1 MADVGLNPA
10 DSRLA
15 LPGCTSARMAFCD
28 GEQHNCTVMVNERG
42 DVVRKGKEQV
52 PSPHYR
58 LESILVP
65 GQSLV
70 G

>member
-1 MADVGLNPA
+1 
-10 DSRLA
+10 
-15 LPGCTSARMAFCD
+15 MAFCD